1 MWLVLSAPEDV
12 RQAVFESETHKSTPA
27 GSISMRGAVPLKVPP
42 PPRASSTHTAGG
54 GTHTH
59 TVSQRTNADLA
70 GLLSINGAPEQLVLV
85 IVAVHCSHW
94 ARWAHWTLL
103 LTCFSVALMTVGA
116 VTAGAAAVGC
126 AAFVL
131 LIRPLHTSI
140 HSNASKVQTKHNTR
154 QVAILDDCWMM
165 AG

>member
-12 RQAVFESETHKSTPA
+12 RQAVFESETHKSPPA

-42 PPRASSTHTAGG
+42 PRPAARTQQEEAHTA
-54 GTHTH
+54 
-59 TVSQRTNADLA
+59 TVSARTNADLA

-85 IVAVHCSHW
+85 IIAVHWSHW
-94 ARWAHWTLL
+94 ACWAHWTLL
-103 LTCFSVALMTVGA
+103 LTCFSVALMIVGA
-116 VTAGAAAVGC
+116 VTACAAAVGC

-140 HSNASKVQTKHNTR
+140 HSNASKVQTKHGTR
-154 QVAILDDCWMM
+154 PVAILDDCWMM